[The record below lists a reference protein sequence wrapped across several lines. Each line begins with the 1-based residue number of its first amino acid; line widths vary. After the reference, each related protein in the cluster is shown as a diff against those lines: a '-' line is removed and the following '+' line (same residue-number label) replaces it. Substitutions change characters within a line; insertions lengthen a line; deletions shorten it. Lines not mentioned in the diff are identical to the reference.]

1 MKKFEIN
8 VSQKYNYYIERGS
21 LDVLGSMLKDSFGI
35 CNIIVVTDDMVDSI
49 YGNRVA
55 ESLTN
60 AGFKTI
66 SYVFERGE
74 QSKNFFVLNDLL
86 EFMAENYITKKDIL
100 VSLGGGVVSD
110 VSGFAASVYSRGI
123 RYVQVPTTFLSAI
136 DASVGGKTAV
146 NIKAGKNL
154 IGSIYQPS
162 MVVCDPDT
170 FDTLEPDVYA
180 QGTAEALK
188 LGIIGDKRMFARLS
202 KATFHKNIED
212 LIESCVKIKADIV
225 AEDEFD
231 VGGRQLLNLGHTFAH
246 SIEKNSNYKISH
258 GSAVAMGLAMAAK
271 AAAVRGICKPDV
283 YEKINEALIR
293 NGLNTKCR
301 ISPEKI
307 AEGMLNDKKRRG
319 DILNMV
325 FPKKLGKCDIVPI
338 PVNEVIDVVKDAME
352 VGKESV
358 MGVNEN
364 MDVYLEAPGQR
375 VLLAAALADRETI
388 FKINDID
395 EDLETI
401 IDCLRELGAVT
412 EIRSGGLCKVT
423 PISMSKD
430 TDKGGFLP
438 IINCRENSV
447 ALRLLVPVMAAL
459 KKEAFVSGTGELA
472 KTPFN
477 DMIEAMEPMGSVFRF
492 DHFPFELS
500 GELRAGEYEFDS
512 NVSIVF
518 LSGLLMAL
526 PLVEGDSRITIEG
539 GLESYESIDKT
550 IRVLKEF
557 GVSVEKNEDGFAV
570 KGDQKYISP
579 KGFEI
584 NDLV

>member
-55 ESLTN
+55 VSLTN

-500 GELRAGEYEFDS
+500 GELRAGEYKFDS

>member
-1 MKKFEIN
+1 M
-8 VSQKYNYYIERGS
+8 
-21 LDVLGSMLKDSFGI
+21 
-35 CNIIVVTDDMVDSI
+35 
-49 YGNRVA
+49 
-55 ESLTN
+55 
-60 AGFKTI
+60 
-66 SYVFERGE
+66 
-74 QSKNFFVLNDLL
+74 
-86 EFMAENYITKKDIL
+86 
-100 VSLGGGVVSD
+100 
-110 VSGFAASVYSRGI
+110 
-123 RYVQVPTTFLSAI
+123 
-136 DASVGGKTAV
+136 
-146 NIKAGKNL
+146 
-154 IGSIYQPS
+154 
-162 MVVCDPDT
+162 
-170 FDTLEPDVYA
+170 
-180 QGTAEALK
+180 
-188 LGIIGDKRMFARLS
+188 
-202 KATFHKNIED
+202 
-212 LIESCVKIKADIV
+212 
-225 AEDEFD
+225 
-231 VGGRQLLNLGHTFAH
+231 
-246 SIEKNSNYKISH
+246 
-258 GSAVAMGLAMAAK
+258 
-271 AAAVRGICKPDV
+271 
-283 YEKINEALIR
+283 
-293 NGLNTKCR
+293 
-301 ISPEKI
+301 
-307 AEGMLNDKKRRG
+307 
-319 DILNMV
+319 
-325 FPKKLGKCDIVPI
+325 
-338 PVNEVIDVVKDAME
+338 
-352 VGKESV
+352 
-358 MGVNEN
+358 
-364 MDVYLEAPGQR
+364 
-375 VLLAAALADRETI
+375 LLAAALADRETI

-500 GELRAGEYEFDS
+500 GELRAGEYKFDS

>member
-8 VSQKYNYYIERGS
+8 VSQKYNYYIERGI
-21 LDVLGSMLKDSFGI
+21 LDELGSMLRENFGP
-35 CNIIVVTDDMVDSI
+35 CKIIVVTDDMVDSI

-55 ESLTN
+55 VSLTK

-136 DASVGGKTAV
+136 DSSVGGKTAV

-170 FDTLEPDVYA
+170 FDTLEPVVYA
-180 QGTAEALK
+180 QGTAEAIK

-202 KATFHKNIED
+202 KATFHRNIED

-225 AEDEFD
+225 VEDEFD
-231 VGGRQLLNLGHTFAH
+231 EGGRQLLNLGHTFAH
-246 SIEKNSNYKISH
+246 SIEKNSKYKISH
-258 GSAVAMGLAMAAK
+258 GSAVAMGLAMASN
-271 AAAVRGICKPDV
+271 AAAARGICKPEV

-325 FPKKLGKCDIVPI
+325 FPKKLGKCEIFPI
-338 PVNEVIDVVKDAME
+338 PVDEVIDVVKDAME
-352 VGKESV
+352 IGKEN
-358 MGVNEN
+358 MTGVDDN
-364 MDVYLEAPGQR
+364 MDVYKDAPVQR
-375 VLLAAALADRETI
+375 VLLAAALSDRETI
-388 FKINDID
+388 FKINNSDA
-395 EDLETI
+395 DLEI
-401 IDCLRELGAVT
+401 IIGCLRELGAET

-423 PISMSKD
+423 PFSMNKD
-430 TDKGGFLP
+430 PGSSGFLP
-438 IINCRENSV
+438 IINCGENPT

-459 KKEAFVSGTGELA
+459 KKEAFVSGTGQLA

-477 DMIEAMEPMGSVFRF
+477 DIIETMEPMGSVFRF

-500 GELRAGEYEFDS
+500 GELRSGDFKFDS
-512 NVSIVF
+512 SVCEIF

-526 PLVEGDSRITIEG
+526 PLLEGDSTVVING
-539 GLESYESIDKT
+539 GLGSYEYTDKT

-557 GVSVEKNEDGFAV
+557 GVSIEKNGDGFAI

-584 NDLV
+584 NDLI

>member
-55 ESLTN
+55 VSLTN

-438 IINCRENSV
+438 IINCRENPV

-500 GELRAGEYEFDS
+500 GELRAGEYKFDS